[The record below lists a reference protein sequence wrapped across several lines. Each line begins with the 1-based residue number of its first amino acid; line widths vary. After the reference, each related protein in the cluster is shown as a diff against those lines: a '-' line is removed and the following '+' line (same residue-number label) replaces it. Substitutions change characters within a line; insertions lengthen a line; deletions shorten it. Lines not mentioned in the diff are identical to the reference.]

1 MSGKAGALRYN
12 NSRTFYRAPD
22 AAAKARVKSGMPGY
36 IYGTAAAS
44 ADAMAAGAGTMSV
57 AGTAAIAGAGAMA
70 GAIAGAADTP
80 ADAETRR
87 IAAPPVQRPPVKERL
102 QRLGNAG
109 AAAVAKKVPGISF
122 FAVAGTLIVSFL
134 MVLVVLAQINYNEAA
149 SESAR
154 TDMQLRELAEKQRTL
169 ELAFERS
176 IDIKEVERFAK
187 DELGMSRPDAA
198 QIILISTEP
207 RDSATAINTEDER
220 GVRGFAE
227 FVKSLT
233 DYFKRGT

>member
-1 MSGKAGALRYN
+1 MSGKAGALNYYN
-12 NSRTFYRAPD
+12 GKPFYRAPD
-22 AAAKARVKSGMPGY
+22 AAAKASVLSGTPGY
-36 IYGTAAAS
+36 IYGSTAAQ
-44 ADAMAAGAGTMSV
+44 ADAVTAGAV
-57 AGTAAIAGAGAMA
+57 AGTADAR
-70 GAIAGAADTP
+70 

-154 TDMQLRELAEKQRTL
+154 TDIQLRVLAEKHRTL

-207 RDSATAINTEDER
+207 RDSATAIITEEER
-220 GVRGFAE
+220 GAQGFGE

>member
-1 MSGKAGALRYN
+1 MSGKAGALNYYN
-12 NSRTFYRAPD
+12 RKPFYRVKD
-22 AAAKARVKSGMPGY
+22 AAAKASVLSGAPGY
-36 IYGTAAAS
+36 IYGSTAAV
-44 ADAMAAGAGTMSV
+44 ADAAT
-57 AGTAAIAGAGAMA
+57 
-70 GAIAGAADTP
+70 AGAAEAVT
-80 ADAETRR
+80 DAETRR
-87 IAAPPVQRPPVKERL
+87 IEAPPVKRPPVKERL
-102 QRLGNAG
+102 RGLGNAG
-109 AAAVAKKVPGISF
+109 VAVVAKKVPGISF
-122 FAVAGTLIVSFL
+122 FAAAGALIVSFL

-154 TDMQLRELAEKQRTL
+154 TDMHLRELAEKQRTL

-207 RDSATAINTEDER
+207 RDSATAINTEEER
-220 GVRGFAE
+220 GAQGFGE

-233 DYFKRGT
+233 DYFRRGS

>member
-1 MSGKAGALRYN
+1 MSGKAGALNYYN
-12 NSRTFYRAPD
+12 GKPFYRAPD
-22 AAAKARVKSGMPGY
+22 AAAKASVLSGTPGY
-36 IYGTAAAS
+36 IYGSTAAQ
-44 ADAMAAGAGTMSV
+44 ADAVTAGAV
-57 AGTAAIAGAGAMA
+57 AGTADAR
-70 GAIAGAADTP
+70 

-87 IAAPPVQRPPVKERL
+87 IAAPLVQRPPVKERL

-154 TDMQLRELAEKQRTL
+154 TDIQLRVLAEKHRTL

-207 RDSATAINTEDER
+207 RDSATAIITEEER
-220 GVRGFAE
+220 GAQGFGE